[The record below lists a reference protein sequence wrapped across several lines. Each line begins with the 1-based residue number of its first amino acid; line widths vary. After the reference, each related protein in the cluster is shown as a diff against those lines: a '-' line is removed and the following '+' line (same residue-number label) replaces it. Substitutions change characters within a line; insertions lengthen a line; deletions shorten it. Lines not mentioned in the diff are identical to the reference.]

1 MTTYLFITS
10 ILFIFLGMRWMI
22 KQLKSK
28 NPNMGLKLLG
38 MVTLTSIGIVVL
50 FFLTL
55 VPYTVK
61 ESIREYEL
69 LKTEYL
75 IYSTS
80 PRYQELSDIQRADL
94 MKPLLEYQD
103 ALKTHKKNYQNNI
116 FLRAF
121 IPEEIE
127 KVKFLD

>member
-28 NPNMGLKLLG
+28 NPNMGLKLLR

-127 KVKFLD
+127 KVEFLD